1 MRMASPSSPRNRALA
16 RVLASRGSDDEHT
29 GQVQPM
35 TGMPWLVPD
44 PSISSSM
51 FVKHKEGTIPGQEAE
66 SPRFFLRF
74 PARSAI
80 LYPMASNEGASELM
94 AALDYILNRC
104 TIREID
110 AVSTAVE
117 RRKRDL
123 VVSTGSS
130 SLDPARAAR
139 EMTGAVN
146 RSIEAS
152 MEGIKKTFRSFA
164 EDLVAREA
172 PDLSEEERSLVV
184 SSLLEGFDSP
194 PKGTGAGVGA
204 GDGMEGSSRYRA
216 LSRKGL
222 INGIPPDAMY
232 EMVCQF
238 VSYSAGSMSLADE
251 AALRDEVGDWTNVYW
266 KAFPQ
271 EVRSCVKEFLAG
283 SLTGAE
289 MDERLNE
296 LLR

>member
-1 MRMASPSSPRNRALA
+1 
-16 RVLASRGSDDEHT
+16 
-29 GQVQPM
+29 M

-51 FVKHKEGTIPGQEAE
+51 FIQHKEGTIPGQEAE

-80 LYPMASNEGASELM
+80 LYPMARNEGASELM

-123 VVSTGSS
+123 SVSTGSS

-152 MEGIKKTFRSFA
+152 MEGIKNTFRSFA

-172 PDLSEEERSLVV
+172 PTLSDEERSLVV
-184 SSLLEGFDSP
+184 TSLLEGFDSL
-194 PKGTGAGVGA
+194 PKGMGAGT
-204 GDGMEGSSRYRA
+204 GDGMDGSSRYRA

-238 VSYSAGSMSLADE
+238 ISYSAGSMSLADE
-251 AALRDEVGDWTNVYW
+251 AALRDEVGDWTTVYW

-271 EVRSCVKEFLAG
+271 EIRSCVKEFLAG